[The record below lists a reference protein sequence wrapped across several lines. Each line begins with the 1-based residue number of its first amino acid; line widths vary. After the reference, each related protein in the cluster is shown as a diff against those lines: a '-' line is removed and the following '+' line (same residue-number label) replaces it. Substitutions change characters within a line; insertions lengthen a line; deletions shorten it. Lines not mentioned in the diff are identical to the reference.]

1 MSTIC
6 KPSSFHVIY
15 LSSVPRLTARQGN
28 ERQGSEARAH
38 GVRPMSRCRRL
49 PNTKCRCEADFSSI
63 SHRLFIVFSSFFIMF
78 LSLSLHSHGWKRRA
92 RCLKQVDSAGATN
105 GGALHRSVA
114 PEAREVALIE
124 DLQGRPWLLALSS
137 LASLRDMLTYT
148 LTSIYIII

>member
-1 MSTIC
+1 
-6 KPSSFHVIY
+6 
-15 LSSVPRLTARQGN
+15 
-28 ERQGSEARAH
+28 
-38 GVRPMSRCRRL
+38 
-49 PNTKCRCEADFSSI
+49 
-63 SHRLFIVFSSFFIMF
+63 MF

-137 LASLRDMLTYT
+137 LASLRYIYYYII
-148 LTSIYIII
+148 SIIYISI